1 MDEDR
6 RIAATDEVSAD
17 ETFVFT
23 AKAGFETTEGL
34 LTRREDGTVVA
45 YTNYCP
51 HWRDVRLDKGS
62 SALVR
67 DGELVC
73 QKHGATFEKRSG
85 DCNFGPCEGAVLDTF
100 EIAVEDSAIYLVD
113 DEWDAAEP
121 GLSEER
127 DLSSGGRIDF

>member
-6 RIAATDEVSAD
+6 RIVAAEEVTAG
-17 ETFVFT
+17 ETVVFT
-23 AKAGFETTEGL
+23 ATAGFEKTEGF
-34 LTRREDGTVVA
+34 LTRLDDGTVVA
-45 YTNYCP
+45 FTNYCP

-67 DGELVC
+67 NGEIVC
-73 QKHGATFEKRSG
+73 QKHGATFEKASG
-85 DCNFGPCEGAVLDTF
+85 HCDFGPCEGAVLDTF
-100 EIAVEDSAIYLVD
+100 EVTVDDGAVYLTD